1 MNVFG
6 LILDKEKTIERVFK
20 ICQFYNVKNVDLAE
34 LMYTTEVEI
43 SNWKTGKRFPDW
55 DKILLFAYVFEISLD
70 DLIVRKKIDG
80 NNEFD
85 DIREKELVMLLTII
99 ESLYNSK
106 GIYSTTTIEELEN
119 LRATDYPIFSD
130 LKRFIPEY
138 KKKENSP
145 EKIRIINQLD
155 ILISRFLTGTD
166 AYLFDGYTTIDL
178 SNDLIAFNMK
188 ELLYS
193 GNERLINT
201 QTINLLTYL
210 SNAIVSNK
218 INNDKLQTGSKKPI
232 CIR

>member
-85 DIREKELVMLLTII
+85 DIREKIRKINKKNLLKTL
-99 ESLYNSK
+99 EK
-106 GIYSTTTIEELEN
+106 KYSNNEN
-119 LRATDYPIFSD
+119 L
-130 LKRFIPEY
+130 
-138 KKKENSP
+138 SP
-145 EKIRIINQLD
+145 ECYKNVRWNPLLQDWVPLEKYNETTEQVLLD
-155 ILISRFLTGTD
+155 S
-166 AYLFDGYTTIDL
+166 
-178 SNDLIAFNMK
+178 K
-188 ELLYS
+188 
-193 GNERLINT
+193 NT
-201 QTINLLTYL
+201 
-210 SNAIVSNK
+210 
-218 INNDKLQTGSKKPI
+218 
-232 CIR
+232 